1 MFLIIYQGLH
11 PTVRDIRKSLA
22 KELVTLQEKLDFLM
36 IKSSEEAME
45 EAPTSEHME
54 QHPFETHNG
63 SCMQEERTEAAA
75 GPGESTSDK
84 NCNSNHELMEPN
96 ESLLLDMS
104 TTLSNS
110 QREKYLGSSFA
121 NMEGNEKSEVENSRQ
136 PVASGVI
143 PKEAEPQKNME
154 QIDKAVNVELDI
166 SQVELKDIE
175 KGNTECSELEQS
187 TELPLVGEDKTKFE
201 TRTMGTSSDVDGPL
215 HCIPV
220 TDEKP
225 PVFESEKD
233 ELVRLVNNE
242 VQESGVESN
251 MSSDVALSAKVDD
264 LMTTDEGSEVDQL
277 EELPLGVI
285 EEGPAVSEFKK
296 HGQVEVDGVRKCDV
310 ALNVTSPDDE
320 TQVVSQFEQKPLEVP
335 QEEQII
341 AESPDWRK
349 AGYHKDE
356 ELPKD
361 TTPEIAVEPLSELS
375 VVSESV
381 EPQPIISVV
390 ETEGHGEV
398 PGDIFEGV
406 NDVNYTCFPVLADTG
421 VTTETE
427 VPNCEN
433 KDHDEQS
440 VSIREENEAAQE
452 AGEESQDE
460 VEIDQINGSETV
472 KDEAP
477 MHVEKVEVEGE
488 PLPTSPT
495 ACKVSVDEHDLG
507 LESDKMLIE
516 ENEKLKEMMERLMEA
531 GKEQLT
537 VISNLNARVKD
548 LEKKLSRRQKLRTR
562 HYGQPT
568 FRSCQTVK

>member
-1 MFLIIYQGLH
+1 M
-11 PTVRDIRKSLA
+11 A

-96 ESLLLDMS
+96 ESLLLDTS

-264 LMTTDEGSEVDQL
+264 PMTTDKGSEVDQL

-361 TTPEIAVEPLSELS
+361 TTPEIAVEPPSELS

-398 PGDIFEGV
+398 PGDLFEGV

-568 FRSCQTVK
+568 FRSSCQTVK

>member
-1 MFLIIYQGLH
+1 
-11 PTVRDIRKSLA
+11 
-22 KELVTLQEKLDFLM
+22 
-36 IKSSEEAME
+36 
-45 EAPTSEHME
+45 
-54 QHPFETHNG
+54 
-63 SCMQEERTEAAA
+63 
-75 GPGESTSDK
+75 
-84 NCNSNHELMEPN
+84 
-96 ESLLLDMS
+96 
-104 TTLSNS
+104 
-110 QREKYLGSSFA
+110 
-121 NMEGNEKSEVENSRQ
+121 
-136 PVASGVI
+136 
-143 PKEAEPQKNME
+143 
-154 QIDKAVNVELDI
+154 
-166 SQVELKDIE
+166 
-175 KGNTECSELEQS
+175 
-187 TELPLVGEDKTKFE
+187 
-201 TRTMGTSSDVDGPL
+201 
-215 HCIPV
+215 
-220 TDEKP
+220 
-225 PVFESEKD
+225 
-233 ELVRLVNNE
+233 
-242 VQESGVESN
+242 

-296 HGQVEVDGVRKCDV
+296 HGQVEVDGGRKCDV
-310 ALNVTSPDDE
+310 ALDVTSPDDE
-320 TQVVSQFEQKPLEVP
+320 TQVVSQFVQKPLEVP

-349 AGYHKDE
+349 AGYQKDE

-361 TTPEIAVEPLSELS
+361 TTPEIAVEPPSELS

-398 PGDIFEGV
+398 PGDLFEGV
-406 NDVNYTCFPVLADTG
+406 NDVNDTCLPVLADTG

-433 KDHDEQS
+433 KDLDEQF

-562 HYGQPT
+562 HYRQPT